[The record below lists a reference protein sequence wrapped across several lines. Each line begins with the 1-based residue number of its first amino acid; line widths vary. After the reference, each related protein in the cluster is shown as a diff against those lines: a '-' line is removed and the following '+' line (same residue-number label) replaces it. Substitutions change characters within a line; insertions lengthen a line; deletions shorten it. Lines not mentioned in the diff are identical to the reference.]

1 METANKELLIK
12 QKHEKDKLICTLS
25 GWLDPN
31 TSPKLI
37 EQIDLAEIK
46 ELVFDM
52 KDVEYVF
59 SAGLRAFMIFQRIM
73 DAQNGSIKLI
83 NTSDQ
88 VRSIFE
94 YTGFESLLE
103 PKK

>member
-1 METANKELLIK
+1 METTNKDLVIE
-12 QKHEKDKLICTLS
+12 QKHEGTKLTCTLS

-52 KDVEYVF
+52 KNVEYVF

-73 DAQNGSIKLI
+73 DAQNGTIKLI
-83 NTSDQ
+83 NVSDQ

-103 PKK
+103 PK